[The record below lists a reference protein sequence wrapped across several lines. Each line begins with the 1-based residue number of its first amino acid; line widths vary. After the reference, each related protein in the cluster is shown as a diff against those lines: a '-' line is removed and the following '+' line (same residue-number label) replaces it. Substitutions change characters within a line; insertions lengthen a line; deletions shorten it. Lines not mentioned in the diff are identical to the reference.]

1 MDSGIGIGGLSTGK
15 DEYVTSAFDL
25 FTSTEVE
32 NSIQMGHHLTYRP
45 ISVTAGAGP
54 FNFEIPADPDK
65 FTNAES
71 IRLHGAIRI
80 RKKIRVVLL
89 LIWLQMK
96 RPVQSIIYLIVCG
109 IKF

>member
-32 NSIQMGHHLTYRP
+32 NSIQKAHRLTYRP
-45 ISVTAGAGP
+45 ISVIAGAGP

-65 FTNAES
+65 FTDAET

-80 RKKIRVVLL
+80 CKKKY
-89 LIWLQMK
+89 K
-96 RPVQSIIYLIVCG
+96 R
-109 IKF
+109 

>member
-32 NSIQMGHHLTYRP
+32 NSIQKSYNITYRP

-54 FNFEIPADPDK
+54 FNFEIPADPEK
-65 FTNAES
+65 FTDAES
-71 IRLHGAIRI
+71 MRLHGAI
-80 RKKIRVVLL
+80 
-89 LIWLQMK
+89 
-96 RPVQSIIYLIVCG
+96 
-109 IKF
+109 